1 MARFGTAVL
10 SVLILLLAG
19 CRPAE
24 DGLVGYRLV
33 AMATWVDLTLPAD
46 AVEREPGLVAT
57 IEQELR
63 RFERDYYAWSD
74 GELAALNRAL
84 TDSGRFESS
93 TALAALLATSQRIAQ
108 TADGAFDPGV
118 GTLVELWGFHQDERS
133 DAESEPSDARGEP
146 SAGAPDDEAIAE
158 LLAASGSIGDL
169 VIEANR
175 ISVAPSRDRGNAR
188 RFTLDLGGIAKGAAV
203 DRVVALLESAGV
215 EAALVNAGGDLRVVG
230 AHSDR
235 AWRVGIAAPRG
246 GGVLG
251 AIELEPY
258 EAAFTSGDYERY
270 FEQDG
275 ERLHHILDPRTGRP
289 VTHTRA
295 LTVIALDG
303 TLADA
308 AATAL
313 FVAGPGAWR
322 EMARALGIEAVLR
335 VDASGAIEMTDAMRD
350 RFQPGTEAA
359 SDIIAADD

>member
-1 MARFGTAVL
+1 MARFGIAVL
-10 SVLILLLAG
+10 SALILLLAG

-33 AMATWVDLTLPAD
+33 AMATWVDLTLPAE
-46 AVEREPGLVAT
+46 AVAREPGPVAT

-63 RFERDYYAWSD
+63 RFERDYYAWGD

-84 TDSGRFESS
+84 TDSGRAESS
-93 TALAALLATSQRIAQ
+93 AALAALLATSQRIAK
-108 TADGAFDPGV
+108 TTDGAFDPGV
-118 GTLVELWGFHQDERS
+118 GTLVELWGFHQGERS
-133 DAESEPSDARGEP
+133 DAVGEP
-146 SAGAPDDEAIAE
+146 RVGAPDAQAIAE

-175 ISVAPSRDRGNAR
+175 ISVAPSRNRGNAR
-188 RFTLDLGGIAKGAAV
+188 RFTLDLGGIAKGAVV
-203 DRVVALLESAGV
+203 DRIVALLESAGV

-230 AHSDR
+230 ARPDR

-246 GGVLG
+246 DGVLG

-289 VTHTRA
+289 VTHTQA
-295 LTVIALDG
+295 LTVIAHDG

-322 EMARALGIEAVLR
+322 EMARALGIDAVLR

-350 RFQPGTEAA
+350 RFQPRTEAA
-359 SDIIAADD
+359 SDIIADD